1 MDYTQPHI
9 ILATPQMGENIGT
22 SARAMLNCGLRHLLL
37 TTPRD
42 GWPNEKAVSAA
53 AGALDVM
60 PSPVVFPDICTAV
73 GQYHY
78 IYATTGK
85 PHPVTKPVFTPAGAV
100 ADMHGRIA
108 QGQRVAVLFGP
119 ERAGLDNVDLQLAHA
134 FITFPANPDFA
145 SYNLAQSV
153 LVMAYEWC
161 RTQPDMNP
169 PAKATPTGKSQIAI
183 HSEME
188 GLFGRLLSALE
199 IKHFFRTAHHR
210 PTIERNLRAAL
221 LRAEMTSQEIATF
234 QGIITAFLDGKK
246 EPGNHEG

>member
-22 SARAMLNCGLRHLLL
+22 SARAMLNCGLHHLSLI
-37 TTPRD
+37 TPRD

-60 PSPVVFPDICTAV
+60 PPPLVFSDIRAALAD
-73 GQYHY
+73 YHY

-85 PHPVTKPVFTPAGAV
+85 PHPVTKPVFSPAGAI
-100 ADMHGRIA
+100 ADMQDRIA
-108 QGQRVAVLFGP
+108 AGQRVAILFGP

-134 FITFPANPDFA
+134 FVTFPANPDFT

-161 RTQPDMNP
+161 RSQDGMVP
-169 PAKATPTGKSQIAI
+169 PAKITPTGKSQIAE
-183 HSEME
+183 HGEME
-188 GLFGRLLSALE
+188 GLFARLLVALE
-199 IKHFFRTAHHR
+199 HKHFFRTAHHR

-221 LRAEMTSQEIATF
+221 LRAEMTAQEIATF
-234 QGIITAFLDGKK
+234 HGIITAFLDGKK
-246 EPGNHEG
+246 EPGNHTK